1 MLTCTAEE
9 VLSFQNVRGFRLW
22 EFFMLDD
29 ARGRFGG
36 FEGLIHL
43 RSEGRSASTQL
54 VLRWQC
60 SLLAVPGRER
70 QTSKQNSEAA
80 APCRASSPTATAQA
94 RARARAMMVATFHR
108 DESIWA
114 KHAKMQMQKRL
125 RLRVV
130 CSRFYS
136 KF

>member
-80 APCRASSPTATAQA
+80 APRELTHRDRASA
-94 RARARAMMVATFHR
+94 RPARAMMVATFHR

-125 RLRVV
+125 RLRAGGLQP
-130 CSRFYS
+130 FLQ
-136 KF
+136 

>member
-80 APCRASSPTATAQA
+80 APRELTHRDRAS
-94 RARARAMMVATFHR
+94 ARAMMVATFHR

-125 RLRVV
+125 RLRAGGLQP
-130 CSRFYS
+130 FLQ
-136 KF
+136 

>member
-70 QTSKQNSEAA
+70 QTSKQNSEAPPRPRELHPPRPRKR
-80 APCRASSPTATAQA
+80 AP
-94 RARARAMMVATFHR
+94 RARDDGR
-108 DESIWA
+108 DFS
-114 KHAKMQMQKRL
+114 
-125 RLRVV
+125 
-130 CSRFYS
+130 S
-136 KF
+136 